1 MWMRVGNVW
10 FWNMWNLVF
19 GSHATFSQ
27 PFWAIVW
34 LRMWLYEQVPSP
46 PKNKQRNLNPMH
58 AAFPI
63 AILCI
68 TFLLMISLAITRPLT
83 DTDENDSVVKGDAFD
98 ALEILQL
105 IEVFTKFYCFSVF
118 FTEHGANWKT
128 QSLQYRGKS
137 LYLFLLNK
145 NPLFEKS
152 DPDLKRG
159 GGFY

>member
-1 MWMRVGNVW
+1 
-10 FWNMWNLVF
+10 
-19 GSHATFSQ
+19 
-27 PFWAIVW
+27 
-34 LRMWLYEQVPSP
+34 
-46 PKNKQRNLNPMH
+46 MH

-118 FTEHGANWKT
+118 FTEHGAN
-128 QSLQYRGKS
+128 
-137 LYLFLLNK
+137 
-145 NPLFEKS
+145 
-152 DPDLKRG
+152 
-159 GGFY
+159 